1 MMRKAVIVTGASRG
15 LGREIALA
23 FGRAGWGVAV
33 NYSSS
38 RAKAEAVAKEIISS
52 GGDAL
57 VFQAD
62 VGNADE
68 AEKLVNAA
76 EARWG
81 RLDAL
86 INNAGVSHEALLLR
100 LTDETLDETLRINLK
115 GPFNMIKAASK
126 VMMRRNSGHIINV
139 ASITGIKGKAGHAAY
154 AASKAALIGLTKAAA
169 MELAPHGIQSNCV
182 LPGYMLTEMGGS
194 ASDKAK
200 SDALSDSLLKIYS
213 DPADVASF
221 ILGLTNLTSVSGQTF
236 NLDSRII

>member
-1 MMRKAVIVTGASRG
+1 MRKAVIVTGASRG
-15 LGREIALA
+15 LGREVALA

-38 RAKAEAVAKEIISS
+38 RATAETVAKEIISS

-62 VGNADE
+62 VGSVDE
-68 AEKLVNAA
+68 AVKLVNAA

-100 LTDETLDETLRINLK
+100 LKDEVLDETLRINLK
-115 GPFNMIKAASK
+115 GPFNMIQAASR
-126 VMMRRNSGHIINV
+126 VMISQASGHIINV
-139 ASITGIKGKAGHAAY
+139 GSIAGVKGKAGHAAY

-182 LPGYMLTEMGGS
+182 LPGYMLTEMGNS
-194 ASDKAK
+194 ASEKAK
-200 SDALSDSLLKIYS
+200 SNALSEGWLKVYS
-213 DPADVASF
+213 NPAEVASF
-221 ILGLTNLTSVSGQTF
+221 ILHLTGISSVSGQTF

>member
-1 MMRKAVIVTGASRG
+1 MRKAVIVTGASRG
-15 LGREIALA
+15 LGREVALA

-33 NYSSS
+33 NYLSSQS
-38 RAKAEAVAKEIISS
+38 KAEAVAKEIMSS

-62 VGNADE
+62 VGFADE
-68 AEKLVNAA
+68 AGKLVNAA

-86 INNAGVSHEALLLR
+86 INNAGVSHAALLPR
-100 LTDETLDETLRINLK
+100 LTEEVLDETLRINLK
-115 GPFNMIKAASK
+115 GPFNMTQAASR
-126 VMMRRNSGHIINV
+126 VMISQTSGHIINV
-139 ASITGIKGKAGHAAY
+139 GSITGVRGKAGHAAY

-182 LPGYMLTEMGGS
+182 LPGYMLTEMGNS
-194 ASDKAK
+194 ASERAK
-200 SDALSDSLLKIYS
+200 SNALSDSLLKLYS
-213 DPADVASF
+213 KPADVASF
-221 ILGLTNLTSVSGQTF
+221 ILHLTGITSVSGQTF

>member
-1 MMRKAVIVTGASRG
+1 MRKAVIVTGASRG
-15 LGREIALA
+15 LGREVALA

-38 RAKAEAVAKEIISS
+38 QAKAEAVAKEIISS

-62 VGNADE
+62 VGFADE
-68 AEKLVNAA
+68 AGKLVNAA

-115 GPFNMIKAASK
+115 GPFNMIKAASR
-126 VMMRRNSGHIINV
+126 VMISQTSGHIINV
-139 ASITGIKGKAGHAAY
+139 ASITGVKGKAGHAAY

-182 LPGYMLTEMGGS
+182 LPGYMLTEMGDS
-194 ASDKAK
+194 ASERAK
-200 SDALSDSLLKIYS
+200 SNALSEGLLKVYS
-213 DPADVASF
+213 NPAEVASF
-221 ILGLTNLTSVSGQTF
+221 ILHLTGISSVSGQTF

>member
-1 MMRKAVIVTGASRG
+1 MRKAVIVTGASRG
-15 LGREIALA
+15 LGREVALA

-38 RAKAEAVAKEIISS
+38 EAMAEGVAKEITSS

-62 VGNADE
+62 VGFADE
-68 AEKLVNAA
+68 AGKLAHAA

-100 LTDETLDETLRINLK
+100 LTDEVLDETLQTNLK
-115 GPFNMIKAASK
+115 GPFNMIQAVSR
-126 VMMRRNSGHIINV
+126 VMISHTSGHIINV
-139 ASITGIKGKAGHAAY
+139 GSITGVRGKAGHAAY

-182 LPGYMLTEMGGS
+182 LPGYMLTEMGDS
-194 ASDKAK
+194 ASERAK
-200 SDALSDSLLKIYS
+200 SNALSDSLLKVYS
-213 DPADVASF
+213 NPADVASF
-221 ILGLTNLTSVSGQTF
+221 ILHLTGISSVSGQTF